1 MLADYPTAK
10 LAVASTLLWT
20 DTPKLLVH
28 PTRLVDVD
36 ATRAVFLAILVLSLR
51 VSAVLALAGTLA
63 WYGDDAFYVM
73 NIESDEQGNVLLQL
87 ERAVEGREGRQR
99 LDWVEGGDTRTFQ
112 RTLDD
117 DRHGW
122 GRRACRRW
130 LRSGGRRDVSTR

>member
-63 WYGDDAFYVM
+63 WYGDDALYVM
-73 NIESDEQGNVLLQL
+73 NIQSDKERDVFLEL
-87 ERAVEGREGRQR
+87 ERAIKRRQ
-99 LDWVEGGDTRTFQ
+99 
-112 RTLDD
+112 
-117 DRHGW
+117 W
-122 GRRACRRW
+122 G
-130 LRSGGRRDVSTR
+130 